1 VRYSKL
7 FHDNAGITAMKISPD
22 RISTAFVLRQSQKR
36 IFDQGSSIISLKD
49 IAPSAGT
56 EEAVVVLL
64 SLV

>member
-1 VRYSKL
+1 MVIPLSRIATV
-7 FHDNAGITAMKISPD
+7 NISLD
-22 RISTAFVLRQSQKR
+22 KTNTSFVLSQSLRK
-36 IFDQGSSIISLKD
+36 IFDQGSGIISLKD